1 MKPWF
6 QKSTVFLLLLC
17 TLLSGY
23 TYTRP
28 IFSKNNPHRI
38 QSKLIEKD
46 LKKRNK
52 VYLLNGKV
60 KSGVLGSYT
69 PQELELLYPES
80 KTKETIEFD
89 RIEKVEIRSANY
101 ALIPILPFGVVG
113 FIYISRGISK
123 SLGKAFNQMGH

>member
-6 QKSTVFLLLLC
+6 QKSTVFLLILC
-17 TLLSGY
+17 ALISGC
-23 TYTRP
+23 TYTRL

-38 QSKLIEKD
+38 QSKLTKKD
-46 LKKRNK
+46 LKKRIK

-80 KTKETIEFD
+80 NTKEIIQFD
-89 RIEKVEIRSANY
+89 RIKKVEIQSANY
-101 ALIPILPFGVVG
+101 ALIPILLFGFVG